1 MPKVSQIMVTPA
13 LTIDA
18 SSSVL
23 EAAKIM
29 GEKRVGSLVVT
40 EDSEP
45 VGIFAEPDLVSK
57 VIARKLEPS
66 NTPVKDVM
74 STPLVTVD
82 ESTMMRDV
90 IAIMAQKRIIR
101 LPVTRRNKIVGIV
114 TGREIIDFVSF
125 FLESLK

>member
-40 EDSEP
+40 ENSEP

>member
-1 MPKVSQIMVTPA
+1 LPKVSQIMVTPA

>member
-101 LPVTRRNKIVGIV
+101 LPVTRRSKIVGIV